1 MGTGRYDADCGSAN
15 CEPLSMT
22 VGDDLL
28 QAAHT
33 IRLRSSQLVVRFQI
47 CAPQIDEIELQLNKD
62 TIALEAA

>member
-1 MGTGRYDADCGSAN
+1 
-15 CEPLSMT
+15 MT